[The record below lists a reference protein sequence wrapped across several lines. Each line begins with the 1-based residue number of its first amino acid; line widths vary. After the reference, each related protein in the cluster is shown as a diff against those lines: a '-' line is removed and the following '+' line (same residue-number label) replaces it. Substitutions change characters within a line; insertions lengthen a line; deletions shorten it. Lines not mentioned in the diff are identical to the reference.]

1 MADVDYVPFRG
12 KYVPPPESVDPEQ
25 NVAVQK
31 LRAAMNDAIEE
42 VYSFRDQVTI
52 RVNKDRIVE
61 VCMFLRDTP
70 ELEFDFLTDLTAVD
84 YPSRPQRF
92 DVVLHLY
99 SMTQNHQL
107 RLKAAV
113 AEDDTIESVV
123 SVWKTANWQEREC
136 FDMFGI
142 IFSGHPDLRR
152 ILLPEDW
159 EGYPLRKDYPLA
171 GYGTYT
177 S

>member
-1 MADVDYVPFRG
+1 MADYVPFRG
-12 KYVPPPESVDPEQ
+12 KYVPPPEGVDHEQ

-31 LRAAMNDAIEE
+31 LRAAMPDAIES
-42 VYSFRDQVTI
+42 VSSFRDQVAV
-52 RVNKDRIVE
+52 RVHKDRILD
-61 VCMFLRDTP
+61 VCIFLRDTP
-70 ELEFDFLTDLTAVD
+70 GLEFDFLTDETAVD

-99 SMTQNHQL
+99 SMTINHRL
-107 RLKAAV
+107 RVKAAV
-113 AEDDTIESVV
+113 GEGESIPSVTP
-123 SVWKTANWQEREC
+123 VWKAANWEEREC

-142 IFSGHPDLRR
+142 VFTGHPDLRR

-159 EGYPLRKDYPLA
+159 EGFPLRKDYPLA

>member
-1 MADVDYVPFRG
+1 MSDVNYVPFRG
-12 KYVPPPESVDPEQ
+12 KYVPPPEGVDPEQ
-25 NVAVQK
+25 NIAVQK
-31 LRAAMNDAIEE
+31 LRAAMPEAVVEAT
-42 VYSFRDQVTI
+42 SFRDQVTI
-52 RVNKDRIVE
+52 RVDKDRIVD
-61 VCMFLRDTP
+61 VCTFLRDTP

-84 YPSRPQRF
+84 YPPRPQRF
-92 DVVLHLY
+92 DVVYHLY
-99 SMTQNHQL
+99 SMTRNHLL

-113 AEDDTIESVV
+113 GEGEEISSVTP
-123 SVWKTANWQEREC
+123 VWKAANWEEREC
-136 FDMFGI
+136 YDMFGV
-142 IFSGHPDLRR
+142 IFSGHPDFRR